1 MLFPKIFLSTNR
13 HLARFG
19 CLCLLLNACMQ
30 NTKTSKDKARESFK
44 TPASKTIVQTPPKT
58 LAKDIIR
65 TATAVEFMT
74 AYGQKHQE
82 TYVQLHTRLG
92 VMTLRLYKNTP
103 LHRASFL

>member
-1 MLFPKIFLSTNR
+1 MLLPKIFLNANR
-13 HLARFG
+13 HLAGFS
-19 CLCLLLNACMQ
+19 CLCLLLTACMQ
-30 NTKTSKDKARESFK
+30 NTKTSKDKVRETFK
-44 TPASKTIVQTPPKT
+44 TSASKGIVQTPPKA

-92 VMTLRLYKNTP
+92 VMTLQLYKNTP
-103 LHRASFL
+103 